1 VYFVPGFV
9 YFVLLN
15 SIGTQSVLRNTKN
28 TRINFLEVAMQIQNK
43 PQIISALAEKV
54 DAFNNCIAAM
64 NKEEFEAT
72 PNGKWSAGQNLDHL
86 IRSIKPL
93 QLAYGLPKIA
103 LTILFGK
110 TNRPSRTY
118 DELVTKY
125 KTKLAAGGKASGPFI
140 PPAIRFEKKDELI
153 KRYAEQKQKLIKKI
167 EKQSEADLDKYI
179 LPHPLLGK
187 VTLREMLYFTI
198 HHNEHHLELLKGRLA

>member
-1 VYFVPGFV
+1 
-9 YFVLLN
+9 
-15 SIGTQSVLRNTKN
+15 
-28 TRINFLEVAMQIQNK
+28 MQILNK
-43 PQIISALAEKV
+43 PQIISALSGKV
-54 DAFNNCIAAM
+54 DAFNNYIASL
-64 NKEEFEAT
+64 NKDQFEAT

-86 IRSIKPL
+86 ILAIKPL
-93 QLAYGLPKIA
+93 QLAYSLPKFA

-125 KTKLAAGGKASGPFI
+125 KTKLAAGGKASKPFV
-140 PPAIRFEKKDELI
+140 PPTINFEKKDELI
-153 KRYAEQKQKLIKKI
+153 RKYEEHKQKLISKI
-167 EKQSEADLDKYI
+167 EKQSETDLDKYI

-198 HHNEHHLELLKGRLA
+198 HHNEHHLNLLVDRSR